1 MWNHHFQLVNAFIFY
16 LDLTYLSI
24 PIMLIILHLLPTK
37 RCEITTY
44 LKLAAK
50 LFMWMKRILKG
61 SLIWPI
67 LQHCV

>member
-1 MWNHHFQLVNAFIFY
+1 MWNHHFQLAKAFIFY

-24 PIMLIILHLLPTK
+24 PIMLIILHLLLTK
-37 RCEITTY
+37 RCEITTH

-50 LFMWMKRILKG
+50 LFMWMKRILKR
-61 SLIWPI
+61 SLIWQI